1 MREKRNPAP
10 LAGGDRAGIG
20 YAGQQSFTRD
30 SLKRQ
35 AQQRLRRQQLT
46 LRVHRLGPRVL
57 FELID
62 EIGRHHGIGDD
73 IDRRLAAYSSLDP
86 ALLAAVG
93 GDRFPQGPVRLV
105 GRGR

>member
-35 AQQRLRRQQLT
+35 AQQRLRRQYLIT
-46 LRVHRLGPRVL
+46 ALHRLGARTTFEFVTELADLFGPYVDDRLAEYVHRLTPEML
-57 FELID
+57 QI
-62 EIGRHHGIGDD
+62 
-73 IDRRLAAYSSLDP
+73 A
-86 ALLAAVG
+86 G
-93 GDRFPQGPVRLV
+93 GNRFPQGPMRVIGD
-105 GRGR
+105 GR